1 MGFDPMMFEE
11 ALHDICQGHGLSA
24 VYLFGSPGR
33 TQAAGPGDAQ
43 VGLVF
48 RDPTGPE
55 EITAIHPKL
64 LGAFRELL
72 GAAGVSLIYLQ
83 QVGPLLQYQGILG
96 RLLYSADAARRADFE
111 DRVVRDY
118 LDFAF
123 EMRLFDEEF
132 AEEMDRESG
141 SD

>member
-1 MGFDPMMFEE
+1 MFEE
-11 ALHDICQGHGLSA
+11 GLHDICQAHGLSA
-24 VYLFGSPGR
+24 VYLFGPPAR
-33 TQAAGPGDAQ
+33 TQAAGPADAQ

-48 RDPTGPE
+48 RDSLGPE
-55 EITAIHPKL
+55 EITGIHPKL

-72 GAAGVSLIYLQ
+72 GAQALNLIYLQ

-96 RLLYSADAARRADFE
+96 RLIYSADPTRRADFE

-141 SD
+141 SG